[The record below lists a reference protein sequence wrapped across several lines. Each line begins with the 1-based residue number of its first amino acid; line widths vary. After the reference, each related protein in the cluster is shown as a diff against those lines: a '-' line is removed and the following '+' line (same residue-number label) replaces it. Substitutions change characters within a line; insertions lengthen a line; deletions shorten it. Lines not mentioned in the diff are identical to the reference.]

1 MHLPL
6 CERDEGVA
14 MACGGRWGARG
25 GLRRR
30 RWHAAWAWGGLLVLL
45 CQAVAPAAARPEAEV
60 VEEGDSADDDVGEL
74 EFAPETVEKSG
85 PPSKALIR
93 ALELYKGGDYYGA
106 SIELYSVVEGKTGD
120 AELHRQRAEFTLGKT
135 LHHLGL
141 FSAALSYFDRVIQKG
156 EAHPFFGETLK
167 WLAALS
173 QQLPEA
179 VVAERLGK
187 YKAKD
192 LEQPVLARLRG
203 ELLYLLGRY
212 HYGKQGVDQAAAL
225 FAAVP
230 RGTRLYARAKFMQGV
245 SLVRLGRGREAAAA
259 FKDVLRAAR
268 ETPDTA
274 EIARFEQL
282 ALLALARVFY
292 STRQFEFSIKY
303 YERID
308 EQSEDWPTALFE
320 SSWAH
325 FMRNDFSKALGN
337 IHTLNAPYFENMAFP
352 ESQVLRA
359 VVYWKNC
366 LYDQAEVALEDFNAR
381 YPKLQGQV
389 AALLQRHR
397 DPAEL
402 YQQVLRLRERK
413 GAASPELQ
421 RLLLATLGDQQ
432 VRAALSYVEELGRE
446 LKRIDGAEAEWKAS
460 AIAGVL
466 LQDVALQKS
475 FAESA
480 VGELAQ
486 RRLQR
491 YASEINELQKQALR
505 VQYEIINGR
514 KNTLE
519 TELRAEQVTHS
530 AREARPITVDDEHH
544 FWPFD
549 GEYWRDELGYYRV
562 KIASMCGR

>member
-1 MHLPL
+1 
-6 CERDEGVA
+6 
-14 MACGGRWGARG
+14 MAE
-25 GLRRR
+25 
-30 RWHAAWAWGGLLVLL
+30 
-45 CQAVAPAAARPEAEV
+45 ARPEAAV
-60 VEEGDSADDDVGEL
+60 VEDGESAGGDAGEM

-85 PPSKALIR
+85 PPSKTLVR
-93 ALELYKGGDYYGA
+93 ALDLYKGGDYYGA
-106 SIELYSVVEGKTGD
+106 SIDLYQVVEGKSGD
-120 AELHRQRAEFTLGKT
+120 GELHRQRAEFTMGKT

-141 FSAALSYFDRVIQKG
+141 HSAALAYFDRVIQKG

-173 QQLPEA
+173 QSLPEA

-192 LEQPVLARLRG
+192 LDQPVLGRLRG

-212 HYGKQGVDQAAAL
+212 HYGKQGVEQAVAL
-225 FAAVP
+225 FGAVP
-230 RGTRLYARAKFMQGV
+230 RGTRIYARAKFMQGI
-245 SLVRLGRGREAAAA
+245 SFVRLGRGSEAAAA
-259 FKDVLRAAR
+259 FKDVLRVAR
-268 ETPDTA
+268 EAPATS
-274 EIARFEQL
+274 EIQRFEQM

-292 STRQFEFSIKY
+292 STRQFELSIKY

-337 IHTLNAPYFENMAFP
+337 IHTLNAPYFENAAFP

-366 LYDQAEVALEDFNAR
+366 LYDQAEVAIEDFSRR
-381 YPKLQGQV
+381 YPALQSQV
-389 AALLQRHR
+389 AALLKRYN
-397 DPAEL
+397 DPAEM
-402 YQQVLRLRERK
+402 YQQLIKLRGEAGGL
-413 GAASPELQ
+413 SPELR
-421 RLLLATLGDQQ
+421 RLVLAALGDQQ
-432 VRAALSYVEELGRE
+432 VRSALVYVDELARE
-446 LKRIDGAEAEWKAS
+446 LKQIDGAEAEWKTS
-460 AIAGVL
+460 AVAGVIV
-466 LQDVALQKS
+466 QDVALQRS
-475 FAESA
+475 FAENA
-480 VGELAQ
+480 AGELAQ

-491 YASEINELQKQALR
+491 YAAEINELQKQALK

-519 TELRAEQVTHS
+519 TELRAEQVAQS
-530 AREARPITVDDEHH
+530 ARAARPIAVDDEHH

-562 KIASMCGR
+562 KVASMCGR